1 MSLRRAIKNT
11 TTGVDRC
18 LWSANR
24 SLRVEN
30 FLDQSS
36 LGGQRQALAG
46 KSVLIRTADQLT
58 TAAALIELDG
68 IASRILI
75 CPPDVKSE
83 HLSNLAALAG
93 VEAVVTTADAPCAVG
108 AKIETVVWQNTPSPA
123 HESET
128 AELET
133 EWLLLTSG
141 TTGAP
146 KIVRHSFASLTGLI
160 KPIAESGLPAV
171 WSTFYDIR
179 RYGGLQ
185 IFLRAIVGGGSLV
198 LSDPQEAVSD
208 FLVRLAGHGVTH
220 MSGTPS
226 HWRRALMNPKI
237 RVFNPSYIRMPG
249 EIADQ
254 KIIDNL
260 REAFPNAKIAHAYA
274 STEAGVVFSVNDE
287 LAGFPVSMIGQSGRA
302 TLVKIIDDTL
312 RIKSP
317 FTAADYVGRDAPRL
331 RDREGFVDS
340 GDLVERR
347 RDRYYFIGRRG
358 GIINVGGLKVHP
370 EEIESVL
377 NRHYAVHMS
386 LVKSRMNPITGSIVV
401 ADIVLK
407 ACETGADQT
416 ELRTE
421 ILRACRDV
429 LPSYKVPAMIRFV
442 PELNLAASGKL
453 IRANA

>member
-83 HLSNLAALAG
+83 HISNLAALAG

-160 KPIAESGLPAV
+160 KPI
-171 WSTFYDIR
+171 
-179 RYGGLQ
+179 
-185 IFLRAIVGGGSLV
+185 
-198 LSDPQEAVSD
+198 
-208 FLVRLAGHGVTH
+208 
-220 MSGTPS
+220 
-226 HWRRALMNPKI
+226 
-237 RVFNPSYIRMPG
+237 
-249 EIADQ
+249 
-254 KIIDNL
+254 
-260 REAFPNAKIAHAYA
+260 
-274 STEAGVVFSVNDE
+274 
-287 LAGFPVSMIGQSGRA
+287 
-302 TLVKIIDDTL
+302 
-312 RIKSP
+312 
-317 FTAADYVGRDAPRL
+317 
-331 RDREGFVDS
+331 
-340 GDLVERR
+340 
-347 RDRYYFIGRRG
+347 
-358 GIINVGGLKVHP
+358 
-370 EEIESVL
+370 
-377 NRHYAVHMS
+377 
-386 LVKSRMNPITGSIVV
+386 
-401 ADIVLK
+401 
-407 ACETGADQT
+407 
-416 ELRTE
+416 
-421 ILRACRDV
+421 
-429 LPSYKVPAMIRFV
+429 
-442 PELNLAASGKL
+442 
-453 IRANA
+453 